1 MDIIKQLNWR
11 YAVKKFTDEK
21 LSGTQLNTVLESV
34 RLSPSGA
41 GLQPYKLV
49 VVEDYETRVLLGEHS
64 FANKEKVVNAS
75 QLLVFAVYQNLDE
88 AYADAYV
95 QLCAKER
102 QVLVE
107 ALADYAA
114 MLKTVLNNFSSE
126 EEYLSWAK
134 SQAYLALGNMLT
146 TCAAIGVDACPMEG
160 FVTEKYDEIL
170 NLNERN
176 LTTAVI
182 ANLGFRDEDDIFIK
196 MKKVRWPQEDFLVR
210 I

>member
-21 LSGTQLNTVLESV
+21 LSDIQLNTVLESV

-49 VVEDYETRVLLGEHS
+49 LVEDHDTRVLLGEHS

-75 QLLVFAVYQNLDE
+75 QLLVFAIYQNLDS

-95 QLCAKER
+95 ELCAKER
-102 QVLVE
+102 GVPVE
-107 ALADYAA
+107 VLADYGA
-114 MLKTVLNNFSSE
+114 MLKTVLDNFSSE
-126 EEYLSWAK
+126 AEYLSWAK

-170 NLNERN
+170 KLNERN

-196 MKKVRWPQEDFLVR
+196 MKKVRWPQEEFLVR